1 MLLMTRLHELN
12 EKSDVQ
18 IKLLNEINTDTAV
31 ISEDTK
37 HIKRLVENVDVQ
49 NIVIKRVFKLVADVD
64 DTIAN
69 IFKKLANNSSKAKN
83 IHYPIKRKHG
93 KKF

>member
-37 HIKRLVENVDVQ
+37 HIKKLVSHVDIQ
-49 NIVIKRVFKLVADVD
+49 NSVLKRVFNLVADVD
-64 DTIAN
+64 DTLAD

>member
-37 HIKRLVENVDVQ
+37 DIKKLVNHVGFQ
-49 NIVIKRVFKLVADVD
+49 NSVLKRVFELVSDVD
-64 DTIAN
+64 DTLAD
-69 IFKKLANNSSKAKN
+69 IFKKLANNSSKTKEV
-83 IHYPIKRKHG
+83 HYPIKRRHG

>member
-37 HIKRLVENVDVQ
+37 HIKKLVENVDIQ
-49 NIVIKRVFKLVADVD
+49 NIVLKRVFNLVADVD
-64 DTIAN
+64 DTIAD
-69 IFKKLANNSSKAKN
+69 IFKKLANNSSKAKK
-83 IHYPIKRKHG
+83 IHYPIKRRHG

>member
-37 HIKRLVENVDVQ
+37 HIKKLVEHVDIQ
-49 NIVIKRVFKLVADVD
+49 NIVLKRVFNLVADID
-64 DTIAN
+64 DTIAD
-69 IFKKLANNSSKAKN
+69 IFKKLANNSSKVKN
-83 IHYPIKRKHG
+83 VHYPIKRKHG

>member
-1 MLLMTRLHELN
+1 MTRLHELN

-37 HIKRLVENVDVQ
+37 HIKRLVENVGVQ
-49 NIVIKRVFKLVADVD
+49 NSVLKRVFELVSDVD
-64 DTIAN
+64 DTLAD
-69 IFKKLANNSSKAKN
+69 IFKKLANNSSKTKEVY
-83 IHYPIKRKHG
+83 YPIKRRHG

>member
-37 HIKRLVENVDVQ
+37 HIKRLVENVGVQ
-49 NIVIKRVFKLVADVD
+49 NSVLKRVFKLVSDVD
-64 DTIAN
+64 NTLAD
-69 IFKKLANNSSKAKN
+69 IFKKLANNSSKAKEV
-83 IHYPIKRKHG
+83 HYPIKRRHG

>member
-1 MLLMTRLHELN
+1 MLLMTRLHELK

-37 HIKRLVENVDVQ
+37 HIKRLVEKVDFQ
-49 NIVIKRVFKLVADVD
+49 NSVLKKVFILVSDVD
-64 DTIAN
+64 DTLAD
-69 IFKKLANNSSKAKN
+69 IFKKLANNSSKTKKV
-83 IHYPIKRKHG
+83 HYPIKRRHG